1 MRCLPLALAVVALGC
16 GTLEQA
22 GTIGTDFPNNR
33 TGPFRVLDDDELD
46 GRRCLTDATGPT
58 LRDPEV
64 TPGDDGALI
73 VVATADVEGAS
84 QLQRLRLDVS
94 LRVIEG
100 PTALLPALRD
110 AQAPSLARDG
120 SRWVLTYAREG
131 RIEAAASDDG
141 RTFAAARVPLLTA
154 DPRDGELDALSGP
167 SLAQHPDGSWWL
179 AYESDGQVWLARSAG
194 AAGPFTRVDT
204 DPAREGRQAVLASR
218 NDAAGLLRHAN
229 PTLRVER
236 TGAGRFIWR
245 VFATTRAEAVVDGGL
260 QRTQVISLAASY
272 DGQRFTPAAA
282 PALVSRVEPEP
293 DGPAAL
299 FVSATQSL
307 LLFSGACGGSRRG
320 IRAAVY
326 PGDVRLPLTR

>member
-1 MRCLPLALAVVALGC
+1 MRCLPLALAAVALGC
-16 GTLEQA
+16 GTIEQA
-22 GTIGTDFPNNR
+22 GTIGADFPNNR
-33 TGPFRVLDDDELD
+33 TGPFRVLDDDDFD
-46 GRRCLTDATGPT
+46 GRRCLTDAAGPT

-64 TPGDDGALI
+64 VADDDGALV
-73 VVATADVEGAS
+73 VVATADVDGAT
-84 QLQRLRLDVS
+84 QLQRLRLDAS

-110 AQAPSLARDG
+110 AQAPSLTREG

-131 RIEAAASDDG
+131 RIEAATSDDG
-141 RTFAAARVPLLTA
+141 RTFVAVSVALLAA
-154 DPRDGELDALSGP
+154 DPREGELDGLEGP
-167 SLAQHPDGSWWL
+167 SLTRHPDGSWWL
-179 AYESDGQVWLARSAG
+179 TYGSDGQVWLARGASAL
-194 AAGPFTRVDT
+194 GPFARVDA

-218 NDAAGLLRHAN
+218 SDTTGLLRHAN

-260 QRTQVISLAASY
+260 QRTQSISLAASY
-272 DGQRFTPAAA
+272 DGQRFTTAAA
-282 PALVSRVEPEP
+282 PAMVGRAEPEP
-293 DGPAAL
+293 DGPAAF

-307 LLFSGACGGSRRG
+307 LLFTGSCGGGRRG

-326 PGDVRLPLTR
+326 PAGVRLPLMR